1 MHPSRIDVMKVSIVR
16 GGGFAG
22 LVTVITVDSASLTPE
37 DAAMLRAKVEQAG
50 LFGPPGRGDGPD
62 PRPDRFDYEV
72 TVEDQGQ
79 VRTARVSET
88 GLSGPLRSLISYVSS
103 LPGRQEQVGPPG

>member
-1 MHPSRIDVMKVSIVR
+1 MKVTIVR

-22 LVTVITVDSASLTPE
+22 LVTIISLDSASLTSE
-37 DAAMLRAKVEQAG
+37 DAATLRAKVEQSG
-50 LFGPPGRGDGPD
+50 LFGPPGREGGSD

-72 TVEDQGQ
+72 TVEDQDRARM
-79 VRTARVSET
+79 VRVSEQD
-88 GLSGPLRSLISYVSS
+88 LSGPLRALISYVSS